1 MEEVIA
7 SVLSTSASAVV
18 GRTFTHPLDTLRT
31 RATAGLTALPPSTID
46 GHKSFT
52 NTLRGLYRGWSVVVR
67 FSIPG
72 LSVFLGGYDAAKY
85 TLDKYT
91 TLKKKLAHII
101 FAPMELF
108 KTVYQTS
115 PIIKGIKAPSLTSLI
130 GEVYKLDGLK
140 GVYRGGFLGLAIY
153 APHNIL
159 YFGTYEKFKSM
170 LASRRNLT
178 DLSKL
183 NGFEFV
189 LASSGATAIGAI
201 LTHPIQVIQ
210 TRYQLANTQTSATAA
225 TLGDQKPFKR
235 INLGPL
241 VKNMYS
247 TGGFRIFYQGIIMRI
262 CWMAPNTALSMTLY
276 ELFKPK
282 ISSYLTSSGLLTNNN
297 SNQHKLN

>member
-1 MEEVIA
+1 M
-7 SVLSTSASAVV
+7 
-18 GRTFTHPLDTLRT
+18 RT

-91 TLKKKLAHII
+91 SLKKESSINHMTSGLIAQQLAHII

-115 PIIKGIKAPSLTSLI
+115 PIIKGVKAPSLTSLI

-140 GVYRGGFLGLAIY
+140 GVYRGGLLGLAIY

-159 YFGTYEKFKSM
+159 YFGTYEKFKMM
-170 LASRRNLT
+170 LANRRNLT
-178 DLSKL
+178 DLSQL
-183 NGFEFV
+183 NAFEFL
-189 LASSGATAIGAI
+189 LASSGATAIGATI
-201 LTHPIQVIQ
+201 THPIQVIQ
-210 TRYQLANTQTSATAA
+210 TRYQLANTQTSAAVS

-247 TGGFRIFYQGIIMRI
+247 TAGFRVFYQGIIMRI
-262 CWMAPNTALSMTLY
+262 CWMAPNTAMSMSLY

-282 ISSYLTSSGLLTNNN
+282 ISSYLTSSGLLTNNGD
-297 SNQHKLN
+297 NQHKLN